1 MPDNENKSRS
11 EDEWR
16 DIVALAD
23 MLMAGVVVDEGEGR
37 LTAEYL
43 NDKPGK
49 DWIPKERDARLAMA
63 ELLRSGL
70 PLTQDFRD
78 RLAALFDP
86 KDATHDAI
94 NRKLIFENRPGGL
107 KSHHATRKT
116 AIAMYVYGCIRDG
129 ESENNAQHKAAEHFR
144 MTYSA
149 VREIWGHKAGK
160 GLRGLHRILLPP
172 LVEK

>member
-1 MPDNENKSRS
+1 MTSPERIRSQKSETR
-11 EDEWR
+11 
-16 DIVALAD
+16 
-23 MLMAGVVVDEGEGR
+23 
-37 LTAEYL
+37 
-43 NDKPGK
+43 
-49 DWIPKERDARLAMA
+49 RLAMA

-86 KDATHDAI
+86 NDYPPDDDRNHPAI

-129 ESENNAQHKAAEHFR
+129 KSENNAQHKAAEHFR